1 MTGGMLRGAPE
12 CAPREFLGLKTLS
25 GTDLGH
31 MRVVLPKALAEGGD
45 LPRLTE
51 AGGEIIVLFD
61 SRGVGWPLRFKFWP
75 NKKGR
80 MYVLEGARG
89 LIEAHALEV
98 HDTLNFMRRG
108 GRFEFDIIRQGQ
120 EKGDLFSGNTHGPGP
135 KHMPGLPAQ
144 RVSSDMESIRTC
156 QMQNTASDALDHVA
170 QGNGLIEMAHIVK
183 KKAPLHA
190 GRAWHVPCIHG
201 DSLEKHVGTRGNC
214 EQQGQCMLSS
224 SPVRTRNGEPV
235 QYERATGEINSS
247 SDLDTSRERPRM
259 EPLTCATCAA
269 LKEENREMFAELQR
283 RREELHFLKAALI
296 NILGHPLNCRTSPRP
311 ES

>member
-1 MTGGMLRGAPE
+1 MTSGMLRGAPE

-31 MRVVLPKALAEGGD
+31 MRVVLPKALAEGGE

-51 AGGEIIVLFD
+51 AGGEIVVLFD

-120 EKGDLFSGNTHGPGP
+120 EKGDLSPGNTHGPGSKP
-135 KHMPGLPAQ
+135 MPAQ
-144 RVSSDMESIRTC
+144 CTSSDMESFRMC
-156 QMQNTASDALDHVA
+156 QKQNTASVAFDHVA
-170 QGNGLIEMAHIVK
+170 QGNGLIEMADIVK
-183 KKAPLHA
+183 KKTPLLV
-190 GRAWHVPCIHG
+190 GRAWHVPCIQG

-214 EQQGQCMLSS
+214 EQQGECMLSS
-224 SPVRTRNGEPV
+224 SPVRTRNGEPAR
-235 QYERATGEINSS
+235 YKRATGEINSS
-247 SDLDTSRERPRM
+247 SDLETSSERPRM
-259 EPLTCATCAA
+259 EPFTCATCVA
-269 LKEENREMFAELQR
+269 LKEENREMFDELQR